1 MQIYVLFSAGRI
13 ENWRLGADGD
23 NLRTRPYFQQHNDSP
38 NFNRLF
44 AALYDVFFSK
54 LTKMG
59 RLTPGPGR
67 PIADVFAEKINGT
80 DKFLVSAETIAYLK
94 WLIYVAA
101 FKERGN
107 VGHEVFYNKE
117 LAFLNHPRSARWRSF
132 LCAEL
137 LEWYIQFPSFK
148 KRKSR
153 SSSAPVHGVV
163 EVNSVFRTWTVS
175 RTP

>member
-1 MQIYVLFSAGRI
+1 
-13 ENWRLGADGD
+13 
-23 NLRTRPYFQQHNDSP
+23 
-38 NFNRLF
+38 
-44 AALYDVFFSK
+44 
-54 LTKMG
+54 MG

-67 PIADVFAEKINGT
+67 TITDVFAEKINGT

-107 VGHEVFYNKE
+107 VAHEVFYNKE

-137 LEWYIQFPSFK
+137 LQWYILFPSFK

-153 SSSAPVHGVV
+153 SSSASVQVVVYVDRVFKDVDGFQDPLEHIQPPSVANSAAGSGGV
-163 EVNSVFRTWTVS
+163 
-175 RTP
+175 